1 MNPVAGVKSSR
12 GRELLLEMLKSNPS
26 ERTTSQKVVEQLQLI
41 IEGVKKVVNN

>member
-26 ERTTSQKVVEQLQLI
+26 ERTTSQEVVEQLQSTMK
-41 IEGVKKVVNN
+41 EVKNVANN